1 MIVNQFT
8 VGDAIPN
15 GGLLLIRHGP
25 KKQRIH
31 PLEQT
36 TLSEDG
42 IREVLEFAE
51 AWDGP
56 TPSSVFT
63 SPIDRCVQTASII
76 IQTNHWKQTVQESRL
91 LGDPGPFVVDSKVV
105 SRQLEGLDD
114 DGAMGFF
121 REHIEGTTKPG
132 MASLAKGSAVLL
144 KELVE
149 SNTEG
154 LVLAVSHDVIIS
166 ALAAHLGVFDG
177 EWPEPL
183 CGLVIQF

>member
-1 MIVNQFT
+1 MNVSQFIF
-8 VGDAIPN
+8 GDAIPN
-15 GGLLLIRHGP
+15 EGLLFIRHGP
-25 KKQRIH
+25 KKKRIH

-42 IREVLEFAE
+42 IRQVLQFAE

-56 TPSSVFT
+56 IPCRVFT

-76 IQTNHWKQTVQESRL
+76 IQTNHWKQALHESRL
-91 LGDPGPFVVDSKVV
+91 LGDPGPFVIDSKVV

-114 DGAMGFF
+114 EGAMGFF
-121 REHIEGTTKPG
+121 QEHIDGTAKPG
-132 MASLAKGSAVLL
+132 MASLADGSAALL

-149 SNTEG
+149 SHTEG

-166 ALAAHLGVFDG
+166 ALAAHLGVHDG

-183 CGLVIQF
+183 CGLIIR